1 MTQRFKDAQTAQNGA
16 CNPRPIANA
25 LVNAIDECRAEGVDP
40 TEDPAVFLILHQL
53 AYVLTDLDLA
63 ASSMRGAIRY
73 VEDMG
78 KLTTALKED

>member
-53 AYVLTDLDLA
+53 AWILTGHDFSINDRQGA
-63 ASSMRGAIRY
+63 RWEEAHKAVAS
-73 VEDMG
+73 
-78 KLTTALKED
+78 KLKED